1 MPVRQPLLPAPF
13 KVSNLRGCV
22 KPFHTT
28 PQNIIW
34 HKAQEK
40 DFCYSPDMAFGS
52 ILSNFT
58 SKTKSDE
65 VLAVSRYSSI
75 TLFYNRG

>member
-1 MPVRQPLLPAPF
+1 MCQSKF
-13 KVSNLRGCV
+13 NLSRSA
-22 KPFHTT
+22 KKILFTPP

-40 DFCYSPDMAFGS
+40 DFCYNPNMAFGS